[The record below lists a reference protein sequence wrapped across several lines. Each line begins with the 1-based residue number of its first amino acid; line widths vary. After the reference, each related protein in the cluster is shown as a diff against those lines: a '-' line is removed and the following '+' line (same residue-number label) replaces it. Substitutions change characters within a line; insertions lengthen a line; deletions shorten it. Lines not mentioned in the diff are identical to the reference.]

1 MDDDN
6 NNANINNNDEIEN
19 SANDLIEINNN
30 NNIDINNNNI
40 IITSQ
45 RGITNSYRIENNPD
59 YFEIL
64 SIKENM
70 KKKI

>member
-40 IITSQ
+40 ITSQ

>member
-6 NNANINNNDEIEN
+6 NININNDEIEN
-19 SANDLIEINNN
+19 SANDLIQNNNN
-30 NNIDINNNNI
+30 NNIIGINNNAI
-40 IITSQ
+40 IASQ